1 MELCIRVSAPSD
13 LGGGGGGEGVGTVIF
28 IAERYCRRYKARE

>member
-13 LGGGGGGEGVGTVIF
+13 LGGGGGGGVGTVIF